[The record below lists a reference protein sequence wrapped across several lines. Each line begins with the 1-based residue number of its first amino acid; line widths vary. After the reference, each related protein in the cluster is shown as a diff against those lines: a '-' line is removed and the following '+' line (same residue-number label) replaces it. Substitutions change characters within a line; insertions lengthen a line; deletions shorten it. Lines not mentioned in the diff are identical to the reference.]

1 MKKKFIEI
9 IYKFIELLPERI
21 AEKIKIIG
29 CVIFGDWH
37 FLPPGPGIFLLKEF
51 SNCSREKVC
60 EVYKE
65 LPDEDIETILRYLQ
79 KIEEFS
85 HFPYP
90 EKGLLFNYR
99 NIIGEEYKEYIRM
112 RKIMRSEVKKF
123 ALKLPG
129 HELMNEEVLYFHHGL
144 RDVSDGIKEY
154 IKGKTFIDAGAFVGD
169 SALIFSEYYSPGK
182 ICSFEPSE
190 INRKHYV
197 SFMKKNHIPD
207 SSYMLYPYG
216 LGAKEE
222 VLSFYDS
229 GTCGCSLRDMKENK
243 IVSTITV
250 KTIDQLFLD
259 SEDKIGLIKADVEG
273 MGLELVKG
281 AEKIIK
287 RDLPV
292 LSLSIYHNEEEL
304 LGIYSYLKSLDLEYE
319 YHVVA
324 LRDPAMELTLL
335 AFPKFR
341 HNKLF

>member
-1 MKKKFIEI
+1 MKKKLIAFV
-9 IYKFIELLPERI
+9 YKFIELLPPRM

-37 FLPPGPGIFLLKEF
+37 FIMPRHASILLKEF
-51 SNCSREKVC
+51 PNCSYEKVR
-60 EVYKE
+60 EVYKD
-65 LPDEDIETILRYLQ
+65 LADEEVGTILRYLQ
-79 KIEEFS
+79 NVEKFS

-99 NIIGEEYKEYIRM
+99 NIMGEEYSEYIRM
-112 RKIMRSEVKKF
+112 QKIMCSEVKKF
-123 ALKLPG
+123 GLKLPG
-129 HELMNEEVLYFHHGL
+129 HELLNEEVLYFHHGL
-144 RDVSDGIKEY
+144 RLMEDKIKEY
-154 IKGKTFIDAGAFVGD
+154 MKGKIFIDAGAFIGD

-216 LGAKEE
+216 LGARDE
-222 VLSFYDS
+222 VVSFYDS
-229 GTCGCSLRDMKENK
+229 GTSGCSLKNTKESKN
-243 IVSTITV
+243 STITV
-250 KTIDQLFLD
+250 KTLDHLFFD
-259 SEDKIGLIKADVEG
+259 TEEKIEIIKADVEG

-319 YHVVA
+319 YHVQCLTPNCCSV
-324 LRDPAMELTLL
+324 ELTLIAL
-335 AFPKFR
+335 PKI
-341 HNKLF
+341 

>member
-1 MKKKFIEI
+1 MKKLLITF
-9 IYKFIELLPERI
+9 IYKFIELLPPRL

-37 FLPPGPGIFLLKEF
+37 FIMPRHANILLKEF
-51 SNCSREKVC
+51 PNCSSEKVR
-60 EVYKE
+60 EVYKD
-65 LPDEDIETILRYLQ
+65 LADEEVGTILRYLQ

-99 NIIGEEYKEYIRM
+99 NIMGEEYREYIRM
-112 RKIMRSEVKKF
+112 QKIMRSEVKKF

-129 HELMNEEVLYFHHGL
+129 HELLNEEVLYFHHGL

-169 SALIFSEYYSPGK
+169 SALIFQEYYCPGK

-216 LGAKEE
+216 LGARDE
-222 VLSFYDS
+222 VVSFYDS
-229 GTCGCSLRDMKENK
+229 GTCGCSLKNTKESKN
-243 IVSTITV
+243 STITV
-250 KTIDQLFLD
+250 KTLDHLFFD
-259 SEDKIGLIKADVEG
+259 TEEKIGIIKADVEG

-292 LSLSIYHNEEEL
+292 LSLSIYHSEEEL
-304 LGIYSYLKSLDLEYE
+304 LGVYSYLKALKLDYE
-319 YHVVA
+319 YHV
-324 LRDPAMELTLL
+324 LSLTLSYTTMELTLL
-335 AFPKFR
+335 AFPK
-341 HNKLF
+341 NKE